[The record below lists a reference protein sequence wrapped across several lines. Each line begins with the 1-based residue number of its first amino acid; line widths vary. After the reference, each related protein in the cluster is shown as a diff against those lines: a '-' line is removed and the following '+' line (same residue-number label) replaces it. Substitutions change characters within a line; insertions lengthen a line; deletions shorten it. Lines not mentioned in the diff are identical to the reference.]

1 MTVAGAPVVSSP
13 AKRRWVVPPLNYRPK
28 ILEQLRVNVQCAR
41 CGEELLG
48 AVNRCWRCGT
58 DFVSPV
64 GSAELPPVRRTPLA
78 ASAAPSENTG
88 DDTSSTDSNTDCQ
101 SGGVADSGLV
111 DSGFG
116 NTAPVQVGSP
126 FRQGSLR
133 PSCDSSSNPSQNV
146 TTQLGFPLQKTRYP
160 RNLAA
165 QGGAVSSISLGFI
178 SLIGVTLAV
187 WGAWSPLG
195 PVITA
200 VLGILMGAWGAFSQL
215 RRVATVGLVISCF
228 AFAVAGFLSAVEV
241 YVYVNGEDPFAPVL
255 DESLN
260 D

>member
-1 MTVAGAPVVSSP
+1 M
-13 AKRRWVVPPLNYRPK
+13 VPPRKYRPK
-28 ILEQLRVNVQCAR
+28 ILEQLRVNVQCTR

-64 GSAELPPVRRTPLA
+64 GPAELPPVRRAPLA
-78 ASAAPSENTG
+78 ASTGPSENTG
-88 DDTSSTDSNTDCQ
+88 DDTSSTDLNTDCQ
-101 SGGVADSGLV
+101 GSEVADSGHV

-116 NTAPVQVGSP
+116 NTAPVQIGSP
-126 FRQGSLR
+126 FRRGSLR
-133 PSCDSSSNPSQNV
+133 PSSDRSANSSRHV
-146 TTQLGFPLQKTRYP
+146 TAQLGVPIQKTRYP

-178 SLIGVTLAV
+178 SWIGVTLAV

-195 PVITA
+195 PVVTA

-228 AFAVAGFLSAVEV
+228 AFAVAGFLGAVEV
-241 YVYVNGEDPFAPVL
+241 YVHVNGEDPFAPVL